1 MFTGKKPVPFF
12 KASYF
17 PRDIPD
23 KFGNTPDSD
32 VTHIKE
38 YEKSYSRD
46 YFPDFFHLLSYCG
59 GGVRCR
65 VGNHLLA
72 SSETSDLWNPL
83 WDY

>member
-38 YEKSYSRD
+38 YEKSYSREI
-46 YFPDFFHLLSYCG
+46 YFPDFFHLLTYCG
-59 GGVRCR
+59 GG
-65 VGNHLLA
+65 GAL
-72 SSETSDLWNPL
+72 
-83 WDY
+83 